1 MAMIT
6 CSECGRSISDRAAA
20 CVGCGA
26 PLASRTSMNLAPA
39 PSPGLP
45 PTRRQIRWRLLLAS
59 LMLLSGVIAARQ
71 AMHLPRYA
79 HLASSAATALILV
92 GLIWLL
98 ITLVQRLSPRE
109 CPAHHPWTV
118 RRRGR

>member
-1 MAMIT
+1 
-6 CSECGRSISDRAAA
+6 
-20 CVGCGA
+20 
-26 PLASRTSMNLAPA
+26 MNLAPA

-109 CPAHHPWTV
+109 
-118 RRRGR
+118 